1 MSYTDEDIKKMPTYV
16 LERYAAVL
24 IGLETFDDFPVHAVH
39 TYDTPTS
46 FRVWQPTV
54 DYLAARELQA
64 EAIKM
69 SGATYA
75 YNLVMLLDVD
85 WTEDGGDELTENSLF
100 SYFGVC
106 SILGATPEQITQAA
120 VMTLNKGEVKGN
132 EQI

>member
-64 EAIKM
+64 EAIKKDKVGYVICLLKLM
-69 SGATYA
+69 WWVDIEEDFRLTLEGAA
-75 YNLVMLLDVD
+75 DLLKAD
-85 WTEDGGDELTENSLF
+85 
-100 SYFGVC
+100 
-106 SILGATPEQITQAA
+106 PKKITKAS
-120 VMTLNKGEVKGN
+120 VLILNKGGRGK
-132 EQI
+132 